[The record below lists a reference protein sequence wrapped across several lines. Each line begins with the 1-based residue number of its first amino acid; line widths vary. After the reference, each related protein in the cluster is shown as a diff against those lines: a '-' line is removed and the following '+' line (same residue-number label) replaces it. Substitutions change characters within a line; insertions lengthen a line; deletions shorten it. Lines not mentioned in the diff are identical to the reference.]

1 MSEKT
6 ARRIVLNA
14 PIRGVPQLRDFRLET
29 FQLPELSEG
38 QFLIRNV
45 FCSVDPGT
53 RSRLSP
59 VVSYTTNLKAG
70 EMISSFAMGWVS
82 ASKHPNY
89 PKGTW
94 VMHASGWTEFQISE
108 GRGYLQKI
116 DPKWIE
122 SGLEESAADS
132 ARSGAATSGAATSS
146 SASFIK
152 RAISLSAWIGVLGI
166 PGMTAW
172 FGMTRIGAVSEG
184 SRILITSAAGP
195 VGASAGQIARRL
207 GASCVVGI
215 AGGLEKC
222 KWLKEQAHFDHAI
235 DYKNVRASSSSE
247 SEFVAQMQVQL
258 QTACPEGFDVMF
270 DNVGNTMIDLAIPLL
285 RPHARIVISGQVAD
299 YNRSAD
305 QMPGLFNTRHFIAKR
320 LRMEGILVFDDL
332 KQFGIAQEQI
342 AGWIEQGQ
350 FAYKEEL
357 FEGIENMPEAFIG
370 LFTGQSFGRR
380 IVQVGPMK
388 DLP

>member
-1 MSEKT
+1 MSETT
-6 ARRIVLNA
+6 AQRIVLNA
-14 PIRGVPQLRDFRLET
+14 PIQGVPQLRDFRLET
-29 FQLPELSEG
+29 FRLPELSEG

-45 FCSVDPGT
+45 YCSVDPGT

-59 VVSYTTNLKAG
+59 GVSYTTNLKAG
-70 EMISSFAMGWVS
+70 ELISSFAMGRVS

-89 PKGTW
+89 PRGTW
-94 VMHASGWTEFQISE
+94 VVHASGWTEFQVSE

-122 SGLEESAADS
+122 SGLVDSAAD
-132 ARSGAATSGAATSS
+132 TVKSGAATSS
-146 SASFIK
+146 TPSSVK
-152 RAISLSAWIGVLGI
+152 RAIPLSTWIGVLGI

-172 FGMTRIGAVSEG
+172 FGMNRIGAVSEG
-184 SRILITSAAGP
+184 SRVLITSAAGP

-215 AGGLEKC
+215 AGGPEKC
-222 KWLKEQAHFDHAI
+222 NWLKEQAHFDHAI
-235 DYKNVRASSSSE
+235 DYKAVRASSSSE
-247 SEFVAQMQVQL
+247 SEFVAQIQAQL

-285 RPHARIVISGQVAD
+285 RSHARIVISGQVAD

-350 FAYKEEL
+350 FVWKEEL

-380 IVQVGPMK
+380 IVQVATMK